1 MKENQFWAFVDM
13 QLQALC
19 KAIDDEIAFVLPVT
33 YKNKKQVVIC
43 YKNHSVLRLKIK
55 TNNFLNMTIFVLK
68 EVVKKKK
75 DGEKNGSYIDI
86 VNTGKCNINL
96 SNHINVKK

>member
-13 QLQALC
+13 QLQDLC
-19 KAIDDEIAFVLPVT
+19 KAIDEEIAFVLPVT

-75 DGEKNGSYIDI
+75 EGEKNDYFTDG
-86 VNTGKCNINL
+86 VTFN
-96 SNHINVKK
+96 